1 MLGNQYWINA
11 YLHKYFTYFDIN
23 IVDYKNIKLPNLIWF
38 CVYEGITNAL
48 HFKTRV
54 QYFVAILL
62 NARDFIIPNKKIF
75 IYTFISIF
83 EQYGY
88 VSKFHLSIYFNK

>member
-54 QYFVAILL
+54 QYFVVILL
-62 NARDFIIPNKKIF
+62 NARDLIFQKKKNIYLYIYIDIRAVRLCFQVSPFNIF
-75 IYTFISIF
+75 
-83 EQYGY
+83 
-88 VSKFHLSIYFNK
+88 